1 MIAENESM
9 ERMLKQNEKNI
20 QEAVRKARTN
30 KSKEL

>member
-9 ERMLKQNEKNI
+9 ERMLKQHEKNI
-20 QEAVRKARTN
+20 QEAVRKARIN

>member
-9 ERMLKQNEKNI
+9 ERMLKQHEKNI
-20 QEAVRKARTN
+20 QEAVRTARIN

>member
-9 ERMLKQNEKNI
+9 ERMLKQHEKNI
-20 QEAVRKARTN
+20 QEAVCKARIN